1 MEISGQRLDLDLSA
15 RNHPAAGPPLWLS
28 ERPMG
33 WKGTLIGQEFTS
45 PPTHSAGEHQA
56 ITQQVL
62 TGTYSVPVT
71 MLSLEM
77 PYGTSS
83 LVSSMKYR
91 KAKKLPYFVRSAL
104 VGVIQGNLGALDSLG
119 QGSL

>member
-1 MEISGQRLDLDLSA
+1 
-15 RNHPAAGPPLWLS
+15 
-28 ERPMG
+28 MG
-33 WKGTLIGQEFTS
+33 LKGTLIGTGIHVT
-45 PPTHSAGEHQA
+45 PPTLSAGEHPA

-62 TGTYSVPVT
+62 MGTYSVPVT
-71 MLSLEM
+71 MLRLEM

-83 LVSSMKYR
+83 LVSSMKSR

-104 VGVIQGNLGALDSLG
+104 VGEIQGNLGTLDSLG